1 MRKLSAV
8 DFIAE
13 SSKISCI
20 LATGLVKK
28 ITVKKSL
35 FLYGYLQKFLVI
47 NRKTLIAVSLLIQSI
62 VHL

>member
-1 MRKLSAV
+1 V

-35 FLYGYLQKFLVI
+35 FLYGYLQKFLV
-47 NRKTLIAVSLLIQSI
+47 
-62 VHL
+62 